1 MQLNVGVAIAPFR
14 LWHLPMTL
22 RIERMTTAR
31 GALLKVCGQIRSEDL
46 EELQKQLDSGAG
58 ARVMDLDELAL
69 VDVEVVRFLG
79 ACEGRG
85 IEVVN
90 CPPYIR
96 EWMKREAEKK

>member
-1 MQLNVGVAIAPFR
+1 
-14 LWHLPMTL
+14 MTL
-22 RIERMTTAR
+22 RIEKISTLSRT
-31 GALLKVCGQIRSEDL
+31 LLKVSGQIRSEDL
-46 EELQKQLDSGAG
+46 GELRSQMEGGGRLE
-58 ARVMDLDELAL
+58 VWDLDELTL

-85 IEVVN
+85 IEFVN

>member
-1 MQLNVGVAIAPFR
+1 MLPLL

-46 EELQKQLDSGAG
+46 GELRKQLDSGAG

-85 IEVVN
+85 IEFVN